1 MCQQLQRSYLLG
13 STTVLQRN
21 HITDVNV
28 AYKELFNQDISTY
41 AKTCLFCDLIIDL
54 YSP

>member
-28 AYKELFNQDISTY
+28 AYKELFNHDISTY
-41 AKTCLFCDLIIDL
+41 AKTLLVLRLDH
-54 YSP
+54 